1 MIEAKDIKKIV
12 DALNNYLFNVEYGY
26 APEEKTGCRKKLI
39 GSDKYWTDEEEKI
52 RIQKNLKLLTILN
65 PKAKKKDLKKEVK
78 IALVKYK
85 SDEGLD
91 VSRIIYYDFVPLLLQ
106 GIKDIE
112 KERKKARI
120 PYFCTNDNKFS
131 QIGSY
136 KNPKL
141 PELLYVTDFEQKLDE
156 VEKMLR
162 ATADFNIDEYTRHQE
177 DMVFIKS
184 MKDIDNFK
192 EVLKIEGRDDFV
204 DTEKRDKRIRER
216 TDLLNSLKSPY
227 GSVKR
232 WWSYI
237 TKLKMCEKF
246 IEIKKRYIMKFDN
259 DSNREAIIKS
269 FNDNAD
275 KVGWGKD
282 LYGSIDIQSEF
293 NTENNL
299 IKTLFTLRTGKV
311 YTKEEMESMTAYVKN
326 LFTQK
331 MNINVKDFVK
341 PFVENYNFEKTMKV
355 DIKEAFIIETWLKY
369 RYDKLFTPIKYT
381 TKVPH
386 PKLVNYEEN
395 GKKIFFGGTLQG
407 GRKGAYDDFP
417 NGCVYFYRSPYNI
430 RTALLDYRPT
440 DKTQQLRRPWET
452 PFEWVY
458 SKKKGVA
465 VLKHLLPESL
475 WDTAVVYKIDYNW
488 EGEKEYPGEMIANE
502 DTRPPKPKLKF

>member
-12 DALNNYLFNVEYGY
+12 DALNKYLFNVEYGY
-26 APEEKTGCRKKLI
+26 APDDKINCKKKMF
-39 GSDKYWTDEEEKI
+39 GSDTYWKDEEEKI
-52 RIQKNLKLLTILN
+52 RVQNNLKLLTILN
-65 PKAKKKDLKKEVK
+65 PKAKKKDLKKEVND
-78 IALVKYK
+78 ALKEYVKK
-85 SDEGLD
+85 EDLSIMSA
-91 VSRIIYYDFVPLLLQ
+91 VYYEFIPLLLK

-120 PYFCTNDNKFS
+120 PYFCTNGNKFS

-136 KNPKL
+136 KNLKL

-156 VEKMLR
+156 VERMLR
-162 ATADFNIDEYTRHQE
+162 YALRFSKDEYYGVKE
-177 DMVFIKS
+177 DFVFITH
-184 MKDIDNFK
+184 MQQIDNFK
-192 EVLKIEGRDDFV
+192 DVLEIENRDDFV
-204 DTEKRDKRIRER
+204 DKDKRAKRIKGR
-216 TDLLNSLKSPY
+216 TDMLNILKSPY
-227 GSVKR
+227 SSAKR

-237 TKLKMCEKF
+237 KRNEEMPEIFVK
-246 IEIKKRYIMKFDN
+246 IKKRYIMKFVN
-259 DSNREAIIKS
+259 DSNRETIIKG
-269 FNDNAD
+269 FNDKASEA
-275 KVGWGKD
+275 GWGKD
-282 LYGSIDIQSEF
+282 LYDSIDIDSER
-293 NTENNL
+293 NTAY
-299 IKTLFTLRTGKV
+299 KV
-311 YTKEEMESMTAYVKN
+311 SLNVFTKEKVWTEEVMKSMTAFVKN

-369 RYDKLFTPIKYT
+369 RYDKLFVKYG

-407 GRKGAYDDFP
+407 GRKKMYDDFP
-417 NGCVYFYRSPYNI
+417 NGCVYYYRSPYNI
-430 RTALLDYRPT
+430 RTALLDYRAT

-488 EGEKEYPGEMIANE
+488 KGEKEYPGSIIPNE
-502 DTRPPKPKLKF
+502 DTRPPKPKLKL